1 MSDEWLLV
9 DNRPQRVGGARGTY
23 LGSIRHANGRLAAV
37 LGQRVLLRMPS
48 PYARPPASEADAGG
62 R

>member
-9 DNRPQRVGGARGTY
+9 DNRPQRVGDARGTY
-23 LGSIRHANGRLAAV
+23 LGSIRHADGRLAAV
-37 LGQRVLLRMPS
+37 LGQQVLLRMPS